1 MIHELRGRMKPQH
14 AVAVVYVCAMF
25 VNILDTTV
33 VTVILPTLTREFKVG
48 TNSIDWVVTGYLLS
62 LAVWIPASGWIGDRI
77 GTKRVFLFALVIF
90 TTASALCGLST
101 SLGEMVAFRILQG
114 VGGGMLTP
122 VGFAMLMRAF
132 PPEQRAQASKI
143 LIIPTA
149 MAPATGPIIGG
160 LLTDWLSWRWV
171 FFVNLPICLAVL
183 VFGLIFLDEHREPA
197 AGSFDLPGF
206 VLSGGG
212 LASILYALSQG
223 PARGWESPIVLLTGA
238 IGVVAFVALVRVEL
252 AKAIPMLQLRLL
264 RDRLFRSV
272 MSTSVFS
279 TGAFL
284 GVLFVM
290 PLYLQEVLGVSA
302 LQSGLTTFP
311 EAVGVMSVSQLSGR
325 LYPTIGPRRL
335 MVGGLIGL
343 ALLLIALSRIELT
356 TSLWTIRVLMFFMGA
371 SMSFVFIPLQ
381 ASAFARI
388 PSAGTGR
395 ASAIYNTQRQMASA
409 LGVAVL
415 ATVLAAS
422 LPAVS
427 EAGRAGFVDDQVG
440 AFHRVFLVA
449 AGIAAFGALVAS
461 RVHDEDAESTMRAR
475 AGESRTTV
483 VVE

>member
-1 MIHELRGRMKPQH
+1 
-14 AVAVVYVCAMF
+14 VV
-25 VNILDTTV
+25 
-33 VTVILPTLTREFKVG
+33 
-48 TNSIDWVVTGYLLS
+48 
-62 LAVWIPASGWIGDRI
+62 
-77 GTKRVFLFALVIF
+77 LF
-90 TTASALCGLST
+90 
-101 SLGEMVAFRILQG
+101 
-114 VGGGMLTP
+114 
-122 VGFAMLMRAF
+122 
-132 PPEQRAQASKI
+132 
-143 LIIPTA
+143 
-149 MAPATGPIIGG
+149 
-160 LLTDWLSWRWV
+160 
-171 FFVNLPICLAVL
+171 
-183 VFGLIFLDEHREPA
+183 
-197 AGSFDLPGF
+197 
-206 VLSGGG
+206 
-212 LASILYALSQG
+212 
-223 PARGWESPIVLLTGA
+223 TGA
-238 IGVVAFVALVRVEL
+238 AGVVAFAALVRVEL

-264 RDRLFRSV
+264 GDRLFRSV

-302 LQSGLTTFP
+302 FQSGLTTFP

-325 LYPTIGPRRL
+325 LYPTVGPRRL

-343 ALLLIALSRIELT
+343 SLLLIALSRIDLS

-388 PSAGTGR
+388 PSADTGR

-427 EAGRAGFVDDQVG
+427 EAGRAGFADDQVA
-440 AFHRVFLVA
+440 AFHKVFLVA

-461 RVHDEDAESTMRAR
+461 RVHDEDAESTMRTR
-475 AGESRTTV
+475 AGEARSSV